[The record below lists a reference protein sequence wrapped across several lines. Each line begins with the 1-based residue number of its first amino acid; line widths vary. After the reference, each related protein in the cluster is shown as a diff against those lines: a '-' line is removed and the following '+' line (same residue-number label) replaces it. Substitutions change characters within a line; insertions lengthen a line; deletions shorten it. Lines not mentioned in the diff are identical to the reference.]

1 MAKIITTAVGTI
13 NNGTNVP
20 NGTVVKLMAILAKTP
35 EPIDYTHTNKQRERE
50 RESSKKA
57 G

>member
-1 MAKIITTAVGTI
+1 VIRIGSAMAKIITTAVGMI

-35 EPIDYTHTNKQRERE
+35 EPIDYRRRRKGR
-50 RESSKKA
+50 
-57 G
+57 